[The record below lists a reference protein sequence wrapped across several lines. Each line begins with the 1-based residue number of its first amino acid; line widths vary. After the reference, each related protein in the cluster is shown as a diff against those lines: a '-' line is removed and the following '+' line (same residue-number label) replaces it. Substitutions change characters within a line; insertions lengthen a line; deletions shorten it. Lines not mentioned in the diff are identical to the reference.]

1 MDLNQNAWKLV
12 EKLLDNA
19 ENLKIDHTEQNGTIL
34 VDAGMSVPGS
44 IEAGILVT
52 KICLGG
58 YGTINVNT
66 DDTEVSP
73 LGVIDV
79 VIEDRP
85 AIPTLASQFAGW
97 RVKRK
102 YIKIK
107 DGKEKEKTYF
117 AMGSGPARSIPKE
130 PKDLYEKLKYEE
142 DSAKAVLV
150 LETSKFPPKEAID
163 YILGKTNVEPDNL
176 AIVCA
181 PTNCLVGSVQIA
193 GRVVETAIHKVKEV
207 GLNPLKITRGE
218 GTAPVAPIAKDPTV
232 AMGITNDAIIYH
244 GDVKLSVSGI
254 PDQDLPEIAEKTV
267 SESSRDYGRP
277 FYDIF
282 KEANYDFFKID
293 AGLFAP
299 AKITIQNLDT
309 AIEHSAGKLNP
320 EVLRQAFQAAE

>member
-1 MDLNQNAWKLV
+1 MDLNKNAWKLI
-12 EKLLDNA
+12 EKLLDDA
-19 ENLKIDHTEQNGTIL
+19 ENLKIDHTLQNGTIL
-34 VDAGMSVPGS
+34 VDAGMSMPGS

-66 DDTEVSP
+66 SDTELSP
-73 LGVIDV
+73 LGVIHV
-79 VIEDRP
+79 VIEDKP

-142 DSAKAVLV
+142 KAAKAVLV

-163 YILGKTNVEPDNL
+163 YVLGKANVEPDSL

-207 GLNPLKITRGE
+207 GLDPLKITRGE

-244 GDVKLSVSGI
+244 GDVKLSVSGV
-254 PDQDLPEIAEKTV
+254 PDHDLAGIAEKAA

-299 AKITIQNLDT
+299 AKISIHNLDT
-309 AIEHSAGKLNP
+309 DVEYSAGKLNP
-320 EVLRQAFQAAE
+320 EVLRQAFRAAE

>member
-1 MDLNQNAWKLV
+1 MDLNKNAWKLI
-12 EKLLDNA
+12 EKLLEDA
-19 ENLKIDHTEQNGTIL
+19 GDLMISHTEQDGAIL
-34 VDAGMSVPGS
+34 IDAGMSVPGS

-58 YGTINVNT
+58 YGAVTVDT
-66 DDTEVSP
+66 HDTELSP
-73 LGVIDV
+73 LGKINVM
-79 VIEDRP
+79 IEDRP

-102 YIKIK
+102 YLKIK
-107 DGKEKEKTYF
+107 EGKEKEKTYF

-130 PKDLYEKLKYEE
+130 PKNLYEKLEYEE
-142 DSAKAVLV
+142 QSTKAVLV
-150 LETSKFPPKEAID
+150 LETSKSPPKEAID
-163 YILGKTNVEPDNL
+163 YVLGKTQVDSGNL

-193 GRVVETAIHKVKEV
+193 GRIVETAIHKAKEV
-207 GLNPLKITRGE
+207 GLNPQKISHGE

-244 GDVKLSVSGI
+244 GQAKLEVSG
-254 PDQDLPEIAEKTV
+254 V
-267 SESSRDYGRP
+267 SEEDLAKITAKTASSSSRDYGKP
-277 FYDIF
+277 FFEIF

-299 AKITIQNLDT
+299 AKILIRNLDT
-309 AIEHSAGKLNP
+309 NVEHVAGELNS
-320 EVLRQAFQAAE
+320 EVLRRAFQAVE